1 MSWARAMGALWFAA
15 VRLGRRTKRFGGR
28 GRRINP
34 GPGGSAAMGGVR
46 DTQREDI

>member
-1 MSWARAMGALWFAA
+1 MVCRREVGEEDKAVWGA
-15 VRLGRRTKRFGGR
+15 GG
-28 GRRINP
+28 RINP